1 MKFTIK
7 KIYILS
13 LLLILFQSQTFARD
27 SKVLHT
33 GENISNYL
41 SGLISLKNHDY
52 NESYKYLKKIQLLKT
67 HHSRYNVE
75 YLSTLVV
82 LEKFDRA
89 FAFSES
95 VSNEDEFFFEGNLLL
110 GLNFFKNKDYKNAEK
125 YFKKLNKIYRYD
137 LFDDFIGNVL
147 IAWNKASLGEKEK
160 SFDILEKIPKPYR
173 HLKKTQKGF
182 LKCYF
187 DMEDTEIFL
196 KKIIENKDYNFSRYN
211 FFLANYFL
219 SQNKEKEALEII
231 KNAIKK
237 NRSNLLIEETENFLK
252 EGKGEKIKNFFNCK
266 NPNDPLAEFFY
277 VIANLY
283 ASEKD
288 YRSSNF
294 YLKISKFLNNKF
306 LPNKALLAENYYYQ
320 RKYNLSKNIYEEL
333 KVIGP
338 VYSWYSSK
346 SISTILL
353 DQKGKKYSIK
363 RLEKDFKSLSNP
375 NFDHYYEMAN
385 FYKDNK
391 YYKKSI
397 IYYSLALEKINSKHF
412 LIPKILDRRGTSYER
427 LGDWENAE
435 KDLLESLR
443 IKPDDAHVMNY
454 LAYSWIDK
462 GINLDKG
469 LEMLIKA
476 NSIKKGDGY
485 IIDSL
490 GWAYYAKKDYVEAEK
505 YLKRAV
511 ELLPRDPIINDHYGD
526 NLWMLKKPI
535 QARYIWKSVLKLDK
549 LEEKLKDQV
558 NKKLIFGISN
568 KL

>member
-237 NRSNLLIEETENFLK
+237 K
-252 EGKGEKIKNFFNCK
+252 
-266 NPNDPLAEFFY
+266 
-277 VIANLY
+277 
-283 ASEKD
+283 
-288 YRSSNF
+288 
-294 YLKISKFLNNKF
+294 
-306 LPNKALLAENYYYQ
+306 
-320 RKYNLSKNIYEEL
+320 
-333 KVIGP
+333 
-338 VYSWYSSK
+338 
-346 SISTILL
+346 
-353 DQKGKKYSIK
+353 
-363 RLEKDFKSLSNP
+363 
-375 NFDHYYEMAN
+375 
-385 FYKDNK
+385 
-391 YYKKSI
+391 
-397 IYYSLALEKINSKHF
+397 
-412 LIPKILDRRGTSYER
+412 
-427 LGDWENAE
+427 
-435 KDLLESLR
+435 
-443 IKPDDAHVMNY
+443 
-454 LAYSWIDK
+454 
-462 GINLDKG
+462 
-469 LEMLIKA
+469 
-476 NSIKKGDGY
+476 
-485 IIDSL
+485 
-490 GWAYYAKKDYVEAEK
+490 
-505 YLKRAV
+505 
-511 ELLPRDPIINDHYGD
+511 
-526 NLWMLKKPI
+526 
-535 QARYIWKSVLKLDK
+535 
-549 LEEKLKDQV
+549 
-558 NKKLIFGISN
+558 
-568 KL
+568 